1 MVVHDFSFPDTLL
14 KERNI
19 DAKKLADIKNLI
31 INKSIILETGMK
43 ENFWPYM
50 NELSKEQNNNNQM
63 K

>member
-1 MVVHDFSFPDTLL
+1 MVVHDFSLPDNIL
-14 KERNI
+14 KEKNI

-43 ENFWPYM
+43 DGFWPYV
-50 NELSKEQNNNNQM
+50 NELSKEQNNNNPM